1 MGKEVVNNTKFNKP
15 TKVNNLKG
23 KIPYATIL
31 IHINQ
36 YNNNWRQKLE
46 MFVKKIPDVSGLLT
60 SSAIN
65 TNNGEVENKISDMSS
80 LVTSNVLNIK
90 IGEVQIK
97 IQDTSCLVKKTDF
110 NAKILNIE
118 KKYFTTSDYNKFT
131 KKILNVKIKEK
142 GLLDK
147 SNISNLVENSDL
159 NTKLATLAT
168 KAELEAE

>member
-1 MGKEVVNNTKFNKP
+1 
-15 TKVNNLKG
+15 
-23 KIPYATIL
+23 
-31 IHINQ
+31 
-36 YNNNWRQKLE
+36 

-118 KKYFTTSDYNKFT
+118 KKYFTTSDYNRFT

-168 KAELEAE
+168 KAELEGE